1 MCGCEF
7 KSRNAL
13 FEHLKTSCLPAVA
26 TLTVPSDQLADKP
39 RLSLLVGFVGD
50 TWYGTKMNGP
60 TCEIV
65 RPSVAAA
72 VLAAAQRAWG
82 PIVTAANAEAVRTER
97 GASAAANVVLLTML
111 RGDAGASSE
120 TDADKL
126 RRELPPSITLLAG
139 PRLAPPAKQ
148 GEELFKLV
156 RLQVYTCAVPYS
168 ALLPWPASLEQQQQ
182 EQQYEPPLQHEQQ
195 YEQPQQPQA
204 LLGSLPNLGSRG
216 SCVWLAGLPLGSAAS
231 DVRQLLQAVGV
242 ERYVKD
248 VVIKG
253 DSRLDGGDAVLGA
266 TAGGAV
272 LGAAAE
278 GVDGGNG
285 PHAGAVLDADHTTA
299 TLMLVAP
306 PAAPK
311 TAPGAPPGA
320 PASEV
325 PETAP
330 CAAVLG
336 ALDGYTW
343 RGATLIALDGA
354 ESEAK
359 QSVHARISSVL
370 ARLAAAK
377 SFHNFIQT
385 KGGVSASSAAR
396 RLQVSTVNCL

>member
-1 MCGCEF
+1 MSSPMCGRGPPPARAGACGVCGCEF

-26 TLTVPSDQLADKP
+26 TLTVPSDQLAEKP

-168 ALLPWPASLEQQQQ
+168 ALLPGPASLEPQQ
-182 EQQYEPPLQHEQQ
+182 EEQ
-195 YEQPQQPQA
+195 
-204 LLGSLPNLGSRG
+204 
-216 SCVWLAGLPLGSAAS
+216 
-231 DVRQLLQAVGV
+231 
-242 ERYVKD
+242 RY
-248 VVIKG
+248 
-253 DSRLDGGDAVLGA
+253 
-266 TAGGAV
+266 
-272 LGAAAE
+272 
-278 GVDGGNG
+278 
-285 PHAGAVLDADHTTA
+285 
-299 TLMLVAP
+299 
-306 PAAPK
+306 
-311 TAPGAPPGA
+311 
-320 PASEV
+320 
-325 PETAP
+325 
-330 CAAVLG
+330 
-336 ALDGYTW
+336 
-343 RGATLIALDGA
+343 
-354 ESEAK
+354 
-359 QSVHARISSVL
+359 
-370 ARLAAAK
+370 
-377 SFHNFIQT
+377 
-385 KGGVSASSAAR
+385 
-396 RLQVSTVNCL
+396 ST

>member
-1 MCGCEF
+1 VCGCEF

-26 TLTVPSDQLADKP
+26 TLTVPSDQLAEKP

-168 ALLPWPASLEQQQQ
+168 ALLPGPASLEQQQ
-182 EQQYEPPLQHEQQ
+182 EEQQ

-204 LLGSLPNLGSRG
+204 LLGSLPNLGSLG

-278 GVDGGNG
+278 GAVLGAAGEGVDGGNG
-285 PHAGAVLDADHTTA
+285 PHAGAVLGAGHTTA
-299 TLMLVAP
+299 MLMLVAP

-311 TAPGAPPGA
+311 TAPGAPPAA

-359 QSVHARISSVL
+359 QAVHARISSVL

-396 RLQVSTVNCL
+396 RLQVSLVNCL

>member
-26 TLTVPSDQLADKP
+26 TLTVPSDQLAEKP

-168 ALLPWPASLEQQQQ
+168 ALLPGPASLEQQQ
-182 EQQYEPPLQHEQQ
+182 EEQQ

-204 LLGSLPNLGSRG
+204 LPNLGSLG

-278 GVDGGNG
+278 GAVWGAAGEGVDGGNG
-285 PHAGAVLDADHTTA
+285 PHAGAVLGAGHTTA
-299 TLMLVAP
+299 TLMLIAP

-311 TAPGAPPGA
+311 TAPGAPPA
-320 PASEV
+320 ALASEV
-325 PETAP
+325 PDTAP

-359 QSVHARISSVL
+359 HAVHARISSVL

-377 SFHNFIQT
+377 CFHNFIQT